1 MDAHKLTTFWF
12 KKVTPSLYMIIK
24 LLEVKN
30 VSCSKNCFLE
40 ILSYIQHLANHVGY
54 HQIENYGSSHTWK
67 SVCSLE
73 TVFMKV
79 LSPLNIHRIL
89 TQLGTK
95 SKLACLMQVI
105 LLMIMHVVVDQD
117 QMNDGMMWW
126 TVPSRK
132 KRLLKLW
139 KGWQKIEDKE
149 KYRQGKWKAKSAV

>member
-1 MDAHKLTTFWF
+1 
-12 KKVTPSLYMIIK
+12 
-24 LLEVKN
+24 
-30 VSCSKNCFLE
+30 
-40 ILSYIQHLANHVGY
+40 
-54 HQIENYGSSHTWK
+54 
-67 SVCSLE
+67 
-73 TVFMKV
+73 MKV
-79 LSPLNIHRIL
+79 HSPLNIHRIL

-105 LLMIMHVVVDQD
+105 LLMIVHVVVDQD